1 MKNFGTN
8 LPQLD
13 LTWANLFGGP
23 SCEYINLWQHQHQ
36 QQQWERRASFPTL
49 KSVQVVCHNLIQF
62 GADNMQHASNNNNN
76 KNKSNKKSYRAHN
89 LLMTYKSRAVHWLA
103 RPLTPSLSLPLS
115 LSVSSLAQM
124 LSNRIRNTRRAFAAY
139 MTNLPSCTQYVS
151 VYVCVWVWVWLRARL
166 HAAAHLSRDSC
177 REKLNE
183 LRVSNW
189 KKVLKNR
196 KSFISRLINRKEAK
210 A

>member
-23 SCEYINLWQHQHQ
+23 SCEYINLWQHQQQHQQ

-76 KNKSNKKSYRAHN
+76 KNKSNKKSYWAHN

-103 RPLTPSLSLPLS
+103 LPLTPSLSLS
-115 LSVSSLAQM
+115 LSPPSLKCCQTASET
-124 LSNRIRNTRRAFAAY
+124 LDEH
-139 MTNLPSCTQYVS
+139 LPHT
-151 VYVCVWVWVWLRARL
+151 WLTCQ
-166 HAAAHLSRDSC
+166 AAHSMWVSMCVCECECDCDCELAYTPLHTWVGTVA
-177 REKLNE
+177 EK
-183 LRVSNW
+183 S
-189 KKVLKNR
+189 
-196 KSFISRLINRKEAK
+196 
-210 A
+210 